1 VSSSATLAI
10 STGRPNCSKRLSLS
24 RSASTIHGCQA
35 QPPTGLGDLAL
46 EQADLETASGRSREA
61 LVRCFEAEEPRSF
74 AYSLA
79 GWPLL
84 PRLRGDVNRAG
95 TLWSALKRIE
105 EERAAEVGR
114 GERERNETRLR
125 TLVPAEP
132 AGAVA
137 DGRQLPLGGTV
148 RTLNASETGHG
159 VANGLCAAAGE

>member
-1 VSSSATLAI
+1 
-10 STGRPNCSKRLSLS
+10 
-24 RSASTIHGCQA
+24 
-35 QPPTGLGDLAL
+35 
-46 EQADLETASGRSREA
+46 
-61 LVRCFEAEEPRSF
+61 
-74 AYSLA
+74 LA